1 MKRKIPNMLRRNTLM
16 NVNRISTII
25 DKYNGYIRKYIVKAY
40 IYIYKYS
47 HWRQCIDTYSMRN
60 TIKCR

>member
-40 IYIYKYS
+40 IYI
-47 HWRQCIDTYSMRN
+47 
-60 TIKCR
+60 